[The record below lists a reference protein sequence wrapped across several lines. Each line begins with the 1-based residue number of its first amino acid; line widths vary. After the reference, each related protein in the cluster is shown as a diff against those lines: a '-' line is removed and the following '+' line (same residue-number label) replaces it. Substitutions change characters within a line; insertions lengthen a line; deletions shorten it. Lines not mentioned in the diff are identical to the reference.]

1 MHQASMLLASISAFL
16 LQFATKY
23 GYLIIFSAVYGF
35 SDGVFIAT
43 QCFILLSCVDAKR
56 TTASFCINNVLYSF
70 TAAAGGPIAGELIC
84 NSFLTSKLF
93 HKSWDMIVFEV
104 LSSVG

>member
-1 MHQASMLLASISAFL
+1 MLLASISAFL

-43 QCFILLSCVDAKR
+43 QGFILLSCVDAKR
-56 TTASFCINNVLYSF
+56 TTASFCINNVIYSF
-70 TAAAGGPIAGELIC
+70 TAAAGGPIASELVA
-84 NSFLTSKLF
+84 SKLL
-93 HKSWDMIVFEV
+93 HK
-104 LSSVG
+104 

>member
-23 GYLIIFSAVYGF
+23 GYLIIFSALYGF

-43 QCFILLSCVDAKR
+43 QSFIILSCVDAKR
-56 TTASFCINNVLYSF
+56 TTASFCINNVIYSIA
-70 TAAAGGPIAGELIC
+70 AAAGGPIAGELVC
-84 NSFLTSKLF
+84 NFS
-93 HKSWDMIVFEV
+93 
-104 LSSVG
+104 LSRPHVASSRVG

>member
-1 MHQASMLLASISAFL
+1 MLLASISAFL

-70 TAAAGGPIAGELIC
+70 TAAAGGPIAGELIFLPV
-84 NSFLTSKLF
+84 NSFISSL
-93 HKSWDMIVFEV
+93 DMIVFEV

>member
-1 MHQASMLLASISAFL
+1 MCNNKNVNPVFMHQASMLLASISAFL

-43 QCFILLSCVDAKR
+43 QNFILLSCVDARR
-56 TTASFCINNVLYSF
+56 TTASYCINNFLYSF
-70 TAAAGGPIAGELIC
+70 TAAAGGPIAGELVC
-84 NSFLTSKLF
+84 NYFF
-93 HKSWDMIVFEV
+93 YQ
-104 LSSVG
+104 

>member
-1 MHQASMLLASISAFL
+1 MLLASLSAFL

-23 GYLIIFSAVYGF
+23 GYLIVFSAVYGF
-35 SDGVFIAT
+35 SDGVFIAS

-70 TAAAGGPIAGELIC
+70 TAAAGGPIAGELGPIP
-84 NSFLTSKLF
+84 FIWK
-93 HKSWDMIVFEV
+93 
-104 LSSVG
+104 

>member
-23 GYLIIFSAVYGF
+23 GYLIIFSAVYGL

-56 TTASFCINNVLYSF
+56 TTASFCINNVLYSV
-70 TAAAGGPIAGELIC
+70 TAAAGGPIAGELVC
-84 NSFLTSKLF
+84 HYSLTSRLV
-93 HKSWDMIVFEV
+93 HK
-104 LSSVG
+104 

>member
-1 MHQASMLLASISAFL
+1 MLLASISAFL

-43 QCFILLSCVDAKR
+43 QGFILLSCVDAKR
-56 TTASFCINNVLYSF
+56 TTASFCINNVIYSF
-70 TAAAGGPIAGELIC
+70 AAAAGGPIAGELVC
-84 NSFLTSKLF
+84 KWS
-93 HKSWDMIVFEV
+93 
-104 LSSVG
+104 LSQVVGIWSSLMCGRQ

>member
-1 MHQASMLLASISAFL
+1 MLLASISAFL

-23 GYLIIFSAVYGF
+23 GYLIIFSAVYGL

-70 TAAAGGPIAGELIC
+70 TAAAGGPIAGELVC
-84 NSFLTSKLF
+84 NYFLPVNSYTS
-93 HKSWDMIVFEV
+93 SWDMIVFEV

>member
-1 MHQASMLLASISAFL
+1 MLLASISAFL

-70 TAAAGGPIAGELIC
+70 TAAAGGPITGELIFLPV
-84 NSFLTSKLF
+84 NSFISSL
-93 HKSWDMIVFEV
+93 DMIVFEV

>member
-1 MHQASMLLASISAFL
+1 MCNNKKVNPVFINQASMLLASLSAFL

-23 GYLIIFSAVYGF
+23 GYLIVFSIVYGF
-35 SDGVFIAT
+35 SDGVFIAS

-70 TAAAGGPIAGELIC
+70 TAAAGGPIAGELGLIP
-84 NSFLTSKLF
+84 FK
-93 HKSWDMIVFEV
+93 
-104 LSSVG
+104 